1 MTDVKPAKPEMIA
14 TRDAYGKI
22 LLEMGAKY
30 PDLVVCDADLS
41 GSTRT
46 EWFGQKYPERFHDN
60 GIAEQ
65 DMVNVGAGF
74 ALSGHRVVC
83 SSFASFGSRAW
94 EQIRNTAARAKI
106 GILFAFTHAGLS
118 VGEDGASAQADE
130 DVAIMRAIPDLKVI
144 VPADATETKKS
155 VPWVLDH
162 LDGPYYMRFSRA
174 KVPVTFGD
182 DYQFELGKGV
192 IVREGKDVSIVACGQ
207 MVALSLAAAEDL
219 AKEGINARVINMASI
234 KPIDEAMIL
243 KAAKE
248 TGSIVTAEEHSIIG
262 GLGSAVC
269 EVLAEQRPTPVER
282 IGVRD
287 CFGESGTPDELFDIY
302 GLSKRHIVA
311 AAKKAM
317 KRAK

>member
-1 MTDVKPAKPEMIA
+1 MSNPTTAKPEMIA

-83 SSFASFGSRAW
+83 SSFSIFGSRAW

-118 VGEDGASAQADE
+118 VGEDGASAQANE
-130 DVAIMRAIPDLKVI
+130 DVAIMRAIPDVKVI

-155 VPWVLDH
+155 VPWVLEH

-174 KVPVTFGD
+174 KVPVAFGD

-192 IVREGKDVSIVACGQ
+192 VVREGSDVSIIACGQ
-207 MVALSLAAAEDL
+207 MVAISLTAADDL
-219 AKEGINARVINMASI
+219 AKEGIQARVINMASI
-234 KPIDEAMIL
+234 KPVDEALIV

-248 TGSIVTAEEHSIIG
+248 TGAVVTAEEHSIIG

-269 EVLAEQRPTPVER
+269 EVLSEKLPTPVER

-311 AAKKAM
+311 AAKKAI
-317 KRAK
+317 RRTE

>member
-1 MTDVKPAKPEMIA
+1 MSEKIA
-14 TRDAYGKI
+14 TRDAYGKV

-30 PDLVVCDADLS
+30 PDLVVLDADLS

-46 EWFGQKYPERFHDN
+46 EWFGQKYPDRFFDI

-65 DMVNVGAGF
+65 DMVNIGAGF

-83 SSFASFGSRAW
+83 SSFAIFGSRAW

-118 VGEDGASAQADE
+118 VGEDGASAQANE
-130 DVAIMRAIPDLKVI
+130 DVAIMRAIPDMKVV
-144 VPADATETKKS
+144 VPADATETRKA
-155 VPWVLDH
+155 VPWVLEH
-162 LDGPYYMRFSRA
+162 LDGPCYMRFTRA

-182 DYQFELGKGV
+182 DYEFQLGRGVVVRKGT
-192 IVREGKDVSIVACGQ
+192 DVALIACGQ
-207 MVALSLAAAEDL
+207 MVAIALSAADELAS
-219 AKEGINARVINMASI
+219 KGIEARVINMASI
-234 KPIDEAMIL
+234 KPVDEKMIL
-243 KAAKE
+243 KAAKD
-248 TGSIVTAEEHSIIG
+248 TGAIVTLEEHSIIG

-269 EVLAEQRPTPVER
+269 EVLAESRPTVVER

-287 CFGESGTPDELFDIY
+287 CFGESGTPDELFDKY
-302 GLSKRHIVA
+302 GLSKRHIIA

-317 KRAK
+317 KRAGKK

>member
-1 MTDVKPAKPEMIA
+1 MSETIA

-30 PDLVVCDADLS
+30 PDLVVFDADLS

-46 EWFGQKYPERFHDN
+46 EWFAQKYPERFFDI

-65 DMVNVGAGF
+65 DMVNEGAGF
-74 ALSGHRVVC
+74 AVCGHRVVC
-83 SSFASFGSRAW
+83 SSFAIFGSRAW
-94 EQIRNTAARAKI
+94 EQIRNTAARAKL
-106 GILFAFTHAGLS
+106 GMLFAFTHAGLS
-118 VGEDGASAQADE
+118 VGEDGASAQANE
-130 DVAIMRAIPDLKVI
+130 DVAIFRAIPEMRVI
-144 VPADATETKKS
+144 VPADATETRKA

-192 IVREGKDVSIVACGQ
+192 VVRDGQDVALIACGQ
-207 MVALSLAAAEDL
+207 MVAQSLAAAEDL
-219 AKEGINARVINMASI
+219 AKEGIKARVINMASI
-234 KPIDEAMIL
+234 KPIDEAMIVA
-243 KAAKE
+243 AAKE
-248 TGSIVTAEEHSIIG
+248 TGAVVTVEEASIIG

-269 EVLAEQRPTPVER
+269 EVLSEQLPTPVER

-287 CFGESGTPDELFDIY
+287 VFGESGTPDQLFDLY
-302 GLSKRHIVA
+302 GLSRRHIVA

-317 KRAK
+317 KRTK

>member
-1 MTDVKPAKPEMIA
+1 MSNPTTAKPEMIA

-30 PDLVVCDADLS
+30 PDLVVLDADLA

-46 EWFGQKYPERFHDN
+46 EWFGAKYPERFHDN

-65 DMVNVGAGF
+65 DMVNIGAGF
-74 ALSGHRVVC
+74 ALAGHRVVC
-83 SSFASFGSRAW
+83 SSFAIFGSRAW
-94 EQIRNTAARAKI
+94 EQIRNSAARAEL

-118 VGEDGASAQADE
+118 VGEDGASAQANE
-130 DVAIMRAIPDLKVI
+130 DVAIFRAIPEMRVI
-144 VPADATETKKS
+144 VPADATETRKA

-192 IVREGKDVSIVACGQ
+192 VVREGKDVAIVACGQ
-207 MVALSLAAAEDL
+207 MVALSLAAADDL
-219 AKEGINARVINMASI
+219 AKEGVKARVINMASI
-234 KPIDEAMIL
+234 KPVDEEMIVA
-243 KAAKE
+243 AAKE
-248 TGSIVTAEEHSIIG
+248 CGAVVTVEEASILG

-269 EVLAEQRPTPVER
+269 EVLSEQYPAPVER

-287 CFGESGTPDELFDIY
+287 VFGESGTPDELFDLY
-302 GLSKRHIVA
+302 GLSPRHIVA
-311 AAKKAM
+311 AAKKAI